1 MSESMP
7 EPGPARAAPLVSHLA
22 RSGVDDVT
30 RLHDNLPISYLDA
43 A

>member
-7 EPGPARAAPLVSHLA
+7 EPGPAGAAPPVSRPA

-30 RLHDNLPISYLDA
+30 ELHDNLPISYLEA